1 MSEPIHHRI
10 TGGNAHAVAE
20 SLETRIRDGRLLPG
34 ARVPTVRRLA
44 ASLDLSPTTVAA
56 AYRFLRLRGVLKGE
70 GRKGTFVSPRPPVAP
85 PRPDLVVPEGLLDL
99 AAGNPDPDLLPPLRP
114 ALRQLDA
121 TPRLYGEPPD
131 DPDLLRL
138 AQDSFTADGIPAGD
152 LAIVGGAMD
161 GVERVLQAQLRP
173 GDRVAVEDPGY
184 TAVLDLLGALGL
196 SPEPVPLDEAGML
209 PRGLETAL
217 RRGVRACIITPRAQ
231 NPTGAALDA
240 PRARALRTLLRAHP
254 RVFVLEDDHAGPVAG
269 SPPFT
274 TIPEGHPG
282 FAVVRSVSKWLGPD
296 LRVAFLAGDATTV
309 ARVQGRQSLGSG
321 WVSHVLQ
328 QLVASLGRSR
338 DTKNRLRRAEAAYAE
353 RRESLRRALG
363 GHRIPAA
370 GRSGLNVWV
379 AVPEEAA
386 VVAALAG
393 RGWAVRAGERYRLL
407 SPPAIRVTAARL
419 APAEAQ
425 RFADDLAAILRPV
438 RRVATP

>member
-1 MSEPIHHRI
+1 
-10 TGGNAHAVAE
+10 
-20 SLETRIRDGRLLPG
+20 
-34 ARVPTVRRLA
+34 
-44 ASLDLSPTTVAA
+44 VAA
-56 AYRFLRLRGVLKGE
+56 AYRSLRLRGVLKGE
-70 GRKGTFVSPRPPVAP
+70 GRKGTVVSARPPVAQ
-85 PRPDLVVPEGLLDL
+85 PRPDLVVPEGLQDL

-114 ALRQLDA
+114 SLRALDD
-121 TPRLYGEPPD
+121 TPRLYGTPPD
-131 DPDLLRL
+131 DPALIRL
-138 AQDSFTADGIPAGD
+138 ARRSFATDGIPDAD
-152 LAIVGGAMD
+152 LSIVGGAMD

-196 SPEPVPLDEAGML
+196 APEPVPLDDAGMV
-209 PRGLETAL
+209 PRGLEAAL

-254 RVFVLEDDHAGPVAG
+254 KVFVLEDDHAGPVAG
-269 SPPFT
+269 SPAFT

-328 QLVASLGRSR
+328 ELVARLWKSR
-338 DTKNRLRRAEAAYAE
+338 DTATHLRRAEVAYSQ
-353 RRESLRRALG
+353 RREALLQALR
-363 GHRIPAA
+363 GHRIPAT

-379 AVPEEAA
+379 GVPEEAA
-386 VVAALAG
+386 VVAALAA
-393 RGWAVRAGERYRLL
+393 RGWAVRAGERYRLQ

-419 APAEAQ
+419 VPAEAQ
-425 RFADDLAAILRPV
+425 RFADDLAAILRPA
-438 RRVATP
+438 RRLATA